1 MKLRVHILCQTARP
15 VSAALLCLALVSHGA
30 TTPTNAT
37 STTAAGSP
45 ATPAATPLE
54 TETPQSVFIV
64 PTSPSEGRDPF
75 FPRSTRVFAGTRT
88 AASNVKTTQPS
99 FVVELALKGISGTR
113 ERPLAIINNQTFAPG
128 EENDVVT
135 GTRHVRIRCVE
146 INVPAET
153 VIIQIG
159 NERRELRL
167 RQGK

>member
-1 MKLRVHILCQTARP
+1 MKLRVQILCQTAGP
-15 VSAALLCLALVSHGA
+15 ISATLLCLALVSHAA
-30 TTPTNAT
+30 TTPTNAA

-45 ATPAATPLE
+45 AAPAATPLE
-54 TETPQSVFIV
+54 TETPQSIFIV
-64 PTSPSEGRDPF
+64 PTSTSEGRDPF
-75 FPRSTRVFAGTRT
+75 FPRTMRLPSGSRT
-88 AASNVKTTQPS
+88 ASNVTTNPPS

-113 ERPLAIINNQTFAPG
+113 ERPLAIINNQTFAAG

-135 GTRHVRIRCVE
+135 GTRRVRIRCVE

-167 RQGK
+167 KQNK